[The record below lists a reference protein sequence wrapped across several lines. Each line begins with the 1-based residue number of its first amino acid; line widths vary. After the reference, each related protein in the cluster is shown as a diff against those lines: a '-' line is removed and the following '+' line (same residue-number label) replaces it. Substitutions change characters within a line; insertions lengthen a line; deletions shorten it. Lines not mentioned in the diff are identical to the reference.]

1 MAWSTVL
8 GRGDFNSA
16 QLKYS
21 KSDKAV
27 WLKPAAHSFLTRLTR
42 NGQKDKKRD
51 VEYSTFSRPYPVFT
65 GALWGYSAAAKAA
78 LTASAA
84 DTGLYI
90 ANAATILRV
99 GDLLKIS
106 GWQPNNTGTHTQD
119 GETVRIT
126 GTPGTNYAT
135 CVRDIYGS
143 SVLVANTAS
152 GGTGLTWQNLSSAEA
167 MGANSRTPKGLT
179 LGENTNYIRS
189 FCEPYAIIDL
199 AQQIDKFGP
208 DELAMMREDAM
219 TRISDSI
226 ERMMFYGI
234 KDKQAD
240 AVSGQP
246 VYHSGGMFYAL
257 NLTDTEE
264 GVAAWTT
271 GVDGTDLVI
280 GDGTS
285 RIWMVEDSFTID
297 NVGKYVE
304 LAFLY
309 GSPTKTGYHGRS
321 FLRLWD
327 RLWGNTIQREPTIKD
342 YGMSVN
348 SHTVNGNKIDFV
360 YAPALDAEDPTGLVL
375 VDEPYV
381 ALAVMNDIHPRDPAT
396 DPKTKVGPRKYEYDY
411 IADVGF
417 DGQFIKAHS
426 AIRNVYDIAA

>member
-42 NGQKDKKRD
+42 NGQKDKKQD
-51 VEYSTFSRPYPVFT
+51 VEFSTFSRPYPVFN
-65 GALWGYSAAAKAA
+65 GALWGYSSGSKAA
-78 LTASAA
+78 LLAA
-84 DTGLYI
+84 DTSLYI
-90 ANAATILRV
+90 ASASTILRT

-119 GETVRIT
+119 GETVRVT
-126 GTPGTNYAT
+126 GTPATNLATVVRNIYSGTA
-135 CVRDIYGS
+135 
-143 SVLVANTAS
+143 VANTAS

-167 MGANSRTPKGLT
+167 MGADSRTPKGLT

-199 AQQIDKFGP
+199 AQDIDKFGP

-219 TRISDSI
+219 TRISDAI

-234 KDKQAD
+234 KAKQTD

-264 GVAAWTT
+264 GVVAWTEGT
-271 GVDGTDLVI
+271 SGTDLVV

-285 RIWMVEDSFTID
+285 RIWSAQDSFNID
-297 NVGKYVE
+297 NIGKYVE

-309 GSPTKTGYHGRS
+309 GNPTKTGYHGRS

-327 RLWGNTIQREPTIKD
+327 RLWGNTIVREPKIDD

-348 SHTVNGNKIDFV
+348 SHTVNGNKINFV
-360 YAPALDAEDPTGLVL
+360 YAPAMDVEDPTGMVL

-381 ALAVMNDIHPRDPAT
+381 ALAYINDIHPRDPAINPRT
-396 DPKTKVGPRKYEYDY
+396 QVGPRKLEYDY

-426 AIRNVYDIAA
+426 AIRNIYDVAA